1 MTSVLPPGPKGKW
14 RSTWKIV
21 RNPREALEGWV
32 RSYGDPFLVP
42 TLNGPV
48 VITGRSELIREIF
61 GRDPSLYDPFATPA
75 LSPILGQG
83 SMLVMGGDTHRRE
96 RKLVMPMFH
105 GDRMRAYGQA
115 MQQIAMTKLDDCL
128 ARGPVISTLDLMTSI
143 SLEVIV
149 RTVFGVSHRQMSE
162 SIMDAIRKVVRKT
175 NPILFFST
183 KTHFSFLGL
192 SPWDRFQAARLQ
204 LRKLF
209 NELYEQRQQNPTD
222 GEDIFSMM
230 TAARYEDGE
239 SITRDHLREEL
250 MTFLLAGHETS
261 AIAMTW
267 AIYHLHTNPAVLETL
282 REELRTLP
290 DRSFASLAAAPY
302 LKAVVQETLRIHPIV
317 TEVLRKLRTPMS
329 LGEWMIPAGFAVAPA
344 TVLAHY
350 NSAAYPDPDTF
361 QPERFLERSY
371 SPFEYFPFGGGHRR
385 CIGAAFASY
394 EMAIVLGTILGEH
407 AWELVDK
414 YQVTPSRRNLT
425 MGPSTQVPIRKM

>member
-1 MTSVLPPGPKGKW
+1 
-14 RSTWKIV
+14 
-21 RNPREALEGWV
+21 
-32 RSYGDPFLVP
+32 
-42 TLNGPV
+42 
-48 VITGRSELIREIF
+48 
-61 GRDPSLYDPFATPA
+61 
-75 LSPILGQG
+75 
-83 SMLVMGGDTHRRE
+83 
-96 RKLVMPMFH
+96 
-105 GDRMRAYGQA
+105 
-115 MQQIAMTKLDDCL
+115 
-128 ARGPVISTLDLMTSI
+128 
-143 SLEVIV
+143 
-149 RTVFGVSHRQMSE
+149 
-162 SIMDAIRKVVRKT
+162 MDAIRKVVRKT

-329 LGEWMIPAGFAVAPA
+329 LGEWTIPAGFAVAPA

-414 YQVTPSRRNLT
+414 VQVTPSRRNLT